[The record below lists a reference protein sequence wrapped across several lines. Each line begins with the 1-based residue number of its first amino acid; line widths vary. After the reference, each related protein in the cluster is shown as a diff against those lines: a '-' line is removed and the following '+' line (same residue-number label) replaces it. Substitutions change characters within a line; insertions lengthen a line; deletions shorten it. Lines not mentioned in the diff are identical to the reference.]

1 MEKLGRGIVKARIP
15 ILVISILLLIP
26 AALGYINTR
35 VNYDILYYLPKEIDT
50 MQGQDILL
58 DEFQKGAYA
67 IVVVDGMHG
76 RELTKLE
83 DKIENVDHVAKLI
96 SYNSIVGGDIPLEMI
111 PEKLRSQF
119 YNSDKD
125 STMLAI
131 FFDDTT
137 SSDGTM
143 NAIKEI
149 RKVTD
154 GQCFISGMSAVVTDT
169 KTLSEK
175 ETPIYVLI
183 AVILACIVLA
193 LFMDSF
199 LVPVFFM
206 LSIGIAI
213 VYNLGSNYF
222 MGEVSY
228 ITKALAAVLQLGV
241 TLDYSIFLWHSY
253 KEMKEEYGDDHK
265 EAMAHA
271 IASTITS
278 VVGSSIT
285 TVAGFIALCFM
296 SFTLGMDLGVVMAK
310 GVVFGVI
317 CCVTVLPALIL
328 TFDKA
333 LEKTMHREI
342 LPARFDKLAGFIVN
356 HAWIFIVI
364 FVALLGPAIYGYQH
378 TNVYYDLADTLPANL
393 DCSIANK
400 KLEEN
405 FDVNSI
411 YMILADSEL
420 SSKDANKMMTEI
432 KDLDGVTF
440 ALGLDSAI
448 GNEIPKELI
457 PESLKSELVSDTDG
471 VASAADGV
479 AALDAGANQ
488 LSSGINALS
497 DTFKSQIL
505 TGVAQLADGADA
517 LVGGIQNQLI
527 PGANTLSAGIDKLSV
542 TLNGSFSQIKS
553 NADTY
558 GVKYQTALTSAK
570 TLETAATTTLP
581 NGATLNDILTQV
593 GQLAGGV
600 DMTIKTAT
608 DLSGDLTD
616 ESKVT
621 ALFTK
626 YITAYTAA
634 VKLDTLSEY
643 NTSIKTQLDTVN
655 GTISQIT
662 GGAYTKLDSLY
673 TAEMGLLLQA
683 VSNGGVYTALNT
695 VYNTA
700 TQTVDPETGYNLS
713 QSLKALSNG
722 AKQLIGGLGQIKDG
736 AGQISL
742 GAKKLKMGIG
752 SFDELNPAAET
763 VCSALYKIQA
773 GGSQLTGGTKQLG
786 DGLSTLK
793 SNNETLNSGAS
804 ALKAGT
810 SQLRSASATLAD
822 GVDQL
827 AEGSIT
833 LKDGMI
839 EFNETGVQKLANL
852 VKNDA
857 QDAVDTIKKIVE
869 LGNDYQSFAGKS
881 DDVKGTVKFIYKTEG
896 ITK

>member
-83 DKIENVDHVAKLI
+83 DKIENVDHVEKLI
-96 SYNSIVGGDIPLEMI
+96 SYNSIVGGDVPLEMI

-317 CCVTVLPALIL
+317 CCVTVLPSLIL

-378 TNVYYDLADTLPANL
+378 TNVYYDLAETLPANL

-420 SSKDANKMMTEI
+420 NSKDANKMMTEI

-457 PESLKSELVSDTDG
+457 PESLKSELVSDKHQIMMVGSDYK
-471 VASAADGV
+471 VASDEINNQITTIQDIAKKYDSTSMVIGEAPCTKDLITITDTDFKRVSAVSIGAIVVIILLVFKSISLPVVLV
-479 AALDAGANQ
+479 AAIEFAIFINMGLPYYLGTTIPFIASVVIGTIQLGATVDYAILMTTRYKRERFAGATKKEA
-488 LSSGINALS
+488 ITTALS
-497 DTFKSQIL
+497 TSIPSIIVSALGFFAATF
-505 TGVAQLADGADA
+505 GVGLISSVDMIGSLCSLMARGAIVSMIVVIFVLPSLFVLLDKIIIHTSM
-517 LVGGIQNQLI
+517 GF
-527 PGANTLSAGIDKLSV
+527 IDK
-542 TLNGSFSQIKS
+542 
-553 NADTY
+553 
-558 GVKYQTALTSAK
+558 
-570 TLETAATTTLP
+570 
-581 NGATLNDILTQV
+581 
-593 GQLAGGV
+593 
-600 DMTIKTAT
+600 
-608 DLSGDLTD
+608 
-616 ESKVT
+616 SK
-621 ALFTK
+621 K
-626 YITAYTAA
+626 
-634 VKLDTLSEY
+634 
-643 NTSIKTQLDTVN
+643 
-655 GTISQIT
+655 
-662 GGAYTKLDSLY
+662 
-673 TAEMGLLLQA
+673 QA
-683 VSNGGVYTALNT
+683 
-695 VYNTA
+695 
-700 TQTVDPETGYNLS
+700 
-713 QSLKALSNG
+713 
-722 AKQLIGGLGQIKDG
+722 
-736 AGQISL
+736 
-742 GAKKLKMGIG
+742 
-752 SFDELNPAAET
+752 
-763 VCSALYKIQA
+763 
-773 GGSQLTGGTKQLG
+773 
-786 DGLSTLK
+786 
-793 SNNETLNSGAS
+793 
-804 ALKAGT
+804 
-810 SQLRSASATLAD
+810 
-822 GVDQL
+822 
-827 AEGSIT
+827 
-833 LKDGMI
+833 
-839 EFNETGVQKLANL
+839 
-852 VKNDA
+852 
-857 QDAVDTIKKIVE
+857 
-869 LGNDYQSFAGKS
+869 
-881 DDVKGTVKFIYKTEG
+881 
-896 ITK
+896 

>member
-317 CCVTVLPALIL
+317 CCVTVLPSLIL

-378 TNVYYDLADTLPANL
+378 TNVYYDLSDTLPANL

-420 SSKDANKMMTEI
+420 NSKDANKMMTEI

-457 PESLKSELVSDTDG
+457 PESLKSELVSDKHQIMMVGSDYK
-471 VASAADGV
+471 VASDEINNQITTIQDIAKKYDSTSMVIGEAPCTKDLITITDTDFKRVSAVSIGAIVVIILLVFKSISLPVVLV
-479 AALDAGANQ
+479 AAIEFAIFINMGLPYYLGTTIPFIASVVIGTIQLGATVDYAILMTTRYKRERFAGATKKEA
-488 LSSGINALS
+488 ITTALS
-497 DTFKSQIL
+497 TSIPSIIVSALGFFAATFGVGLISSVDMIGSLCSLMARGAIVSMIVVIFVL
-505 TGVAQLADGADA
+505 TSFFVLLDKIIIHTSMGF
-517 LVGGIQNQLI
+517 
-527 PGANTLSAGIDKLSV
+527 IDK
-542 TLNGSFSQIKS
+542 
-553 NADTY
+553 
-558 GVKYQTALTSAK
+558 
-570 TLETAATTTLP
+570 
-581 NGATLNDILTQV
+581 
-593 GQLAGGV
+593 
-600 DMTIKTAT
+600 
-608 DLSGDLTD
+608 
-616 ESKVT
+616 SK
-621 ALFTK
+621 K
-626 YITAYTAA
+626 
-634 VKLDTLSEY
+634 
-643 NTSIKTQLDTVN
+643 
-655 GTISQIT
+655 
-662 GGAYTKLDSLY
+662 
-673 TAEMGLLLQA
+673 QA
-683 VSNGGVYTALNT
+683 
-695 VYNTA
+695 
-700 TQTVDPETGYNLS
+700 
-713 QSLKALSNG
+713 
-722 AKQLIGGLGQIKDG
+722 
-736 AGQISL
+736 
-742 GAKKLKMGIG
+742 
-752 SFDELNPAAET
+752 
-763 VCSALYKIQA
+763 
-773 GGSQLTGGTKQLG
+773 
-786 DGLSTLK
+786 
-793 SNNETLNSGAS
+793 
-804 ALKAGT
+804 
-810 SQLRSASATLAD
+810 
-822 GVDQL
+822 
-827 AEGSIT
+827 
-833 LKDGMI
+833 
-839 EFNETGVQKLANL
+839 
-852 VKNDA
+852 
-857 QDAVDTIKKIVE
+857 
-869 LGNDYQSFAGKS
+869 
-881 DDVKGTVKFIYKTEG
+881 
-896 ITK
+896 